1 MKSKINVRGCVRGA
15 LAIGLIAVAAPA
27 QAQDKAAEVLAAAR
41 QAIGGDKVANLKSF
55 TVKSRMARNI
65 GDRQMTSDLEIL
77 VEAPDK
83 YVRIEDITAPVA
95 RTMTTGFSG
104 DKAIRPAGMSAGPG
118 GMRVVMMGPGG
129 AAPAGEPAKMTPE
142 QEAQMNAMLLQS
154 QRTEI
159 SRLMLGWFAAAHPAL
174 GATYTYAG
182 EAESPDGKA
191 HVIDVKSGD
200 FDAKL
205 FIDQATNLP
214 LMLTYRGPEPRVM
227 TMGGPGGPGGR
238 QVGAA
243 PHAAPAQAP
252 APPTAA
258 TTQAAVDARLEAMR
272 SEPPKMAD
280 FQIYFSDWREAGGV
294 RFPHVLQR
302 AMGGNTVE
310 EWEITKVAVNPKIDP
325 KKFQQ

>member
-1 MKSKINVRGCVRGA
+1 MKSMKVRGIDA
-15 LAIGLIAVAAPA
+15 LALGLMAMVAPA
-27 QAQDKAAEVLAAAR
+27 LAQDKAAEVLGASR
-41 QAIGGDKVANLKSF
+41 QAIGGEKVANLTSF
-55 TVKSRMARNI
+55 SVKSRMARNI
-65 GDRQMTSDLEIL
+65 GDRQMTSELEIL
-77 VEAPDK
+77 AEAPDK

-95 RTMTTGFSG
+95 RTMTMGFSG
-104 DKAIRPAGMSAGPG
+104 DKAIRPAGPGGMMGGPG
-118 GMRVVMMGPGG
+118 GMRIVMGGPGG
-129 AAPAGEPAKMTPE
+129 AAAGADVKPTPE
-142 QEAQMNAMLLQS
+142 QEARMNEMMLRS

-191 HVIDVKSGD
+191 HVIDVKAGE
-200 FDAKL
+200 FEAKL

-214 LMLTYRGPEPRVM
+214 LMLTYRGPEPRTMV
-227 TMGGPGGPGGR
+227 MGGPGGSGGR
-238 QVGAA
+238 QGGA
-243 PHAAPAQAP
+243 
-252 APPTAA
+252 
-258 TTQAAVDARLEAMR
+258 ARLEAMR

-280 FQIYFSDWREAGGV
+280 FQIYFSDWRETGGV
-294 RFPHVLQR
+294 KFPHVLQR